1 MTLWIDVMELF
12 NSITEQIIMQKIRGI
27 IYNIN

>member
-1 MTLWIDVMELF
+1 MTVWTDVMELF
-12 NSITEQIIMQKIRGI
+12 NSITEQIIMQKLGGI